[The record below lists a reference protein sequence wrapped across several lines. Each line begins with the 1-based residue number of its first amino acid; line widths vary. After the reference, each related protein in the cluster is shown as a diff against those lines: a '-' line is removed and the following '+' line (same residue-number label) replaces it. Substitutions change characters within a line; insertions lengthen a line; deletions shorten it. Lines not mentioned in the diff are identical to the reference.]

1 MKDFLLAALF
11 AKLSGGGG
19 GGGNY
24 IPKPTDP
31 ADGAFL
37 TYNAA
42 NAEWQATTVPEA
54 NGEDF

>member
-11 AKLSGGGG
+11 AKLSGG

-42 NAEWQATTVPEA
+42 SAEWQATAVPEA